1 MTVVIADSSPLNYL
15 ALIGSVEVLHR
26 LYGVV
31 VVPRQ
36 VISELLHVAAPHD
49 VRRWASNLPDWI
61 DVREAVI
68 SDDDMPHLDAG
79 ERAAI
84 ALAQSEPDI
93 LLLIDETAG
102 RIEASRRGIRNTGT
116 LGVLRA
122 SALKCCRSRENAE
135 IWTETIPGFYAE
147 ARRAFWASSAS
158 RFRYDSPS
166 IVRISA

>member
-122 SALKCCRSRENAE
+122 SALKDYLDLPTALARLLETNFRVSTELVSALLAE
-135 IWTETIPGFYAE
+135 DAERRRRTE
-147 ARRAFWASSAS
+147 
-158 RFRYDSPS
+158 
-166 IVRISA
+166 

>member
-1 MTVVIADSSPLNYL
+1 M
-15 ALIGSVEVLHR
+15 
-26 LYGVV
+26 YGVV

-36 VISELLHVAAPHD
+36 VISELLHVAAPHE

-122 SALKCCRSRENAE
+122 SALRDYLDLPTALARLLETNFRVSTELVSALLAE
-135 IWTETIPGFYAE
+135 DAERRRRTE
-147 ARRAFWASSAS
+147 
-158 RFRYDSPS
+158 
-166 IVRISA
+166 

>member
-31 VVPRQ
+31 VVRRQ
-36 VISELLHVAAPHD
+36 VIAELLHVAAPHD

-84 ALAQSEPDI
+84 ALAQSEPDM

-102 RIEASRRGIRNTGT
+102 RIEASRRGIRN
-116 LGVLRA
+116 
-122 SALKCCRSRENAE
+122 
-135 IWTETIPGFYAE
+135 
-147 ARRAFWASSAS
+147 
-158 RFRYDSPS
+158 RF
-166 IVRISA
+166 